1 MARLTTVVALDII
14 FSAIPSKM
22 AFVATAITLHVVTA
36 VTGKMATFATCVA
49 IFWLGS
55 VSFWA
60 ITLYMAFLT
69 TVETGFYLWFRTV
82 LGDVTFLVAVVAE
95 ITASLCAIL

>member
-1 MARLTTVVALDII
+1 
-14 FSAIPSKM
+14 
-22 AFVATAITLHVVTA
+22 
-36 VTGKMATFATCVA
+36 
-49 IFWLGS
+49 
-55 VSFWA
+55 
-60 ITLYMAFLT
+60 MAFLT